1 MTSVKKYIRLSK
13 KEKRTLIQLHNSGEW
28 KSLELAHLFKITPG
42 RVSQLITNY
51 YDEQKGLELNGK
63 QQ

>member
-1 MTSVKKYIRLSK
+1 MTSVRKYIRLSK

-28 KSLELAHLFKITPG
+28 KSVELALLFKITPS
-42 RVSQLITNY
+42 RVSQLINDY
-51 YDEQKGLELNGK
+51 YDEQKGLELDGK